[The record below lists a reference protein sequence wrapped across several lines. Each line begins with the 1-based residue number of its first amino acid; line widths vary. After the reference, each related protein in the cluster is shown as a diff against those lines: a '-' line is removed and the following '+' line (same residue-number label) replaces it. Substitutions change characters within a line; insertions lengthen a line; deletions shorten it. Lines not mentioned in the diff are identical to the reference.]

1 MRRARLFRQ
10 NYADRCEE
18 LVREIE
24 WVEGDVSQSLDLP
37 PAWDPLKG
45 DMKRWMDALRTL
57 MDGISLKGEL
67 PEDNDGGET
76 DTVFTILT
84 AGMDDTVDSI
94 RDALTNPPSQQS
106 IAILEHLRMRVAL
119 HAESTALITR
129 HLDR

>member
-10 NYADRCEE
+10 NHADHCEE

-24 WVEGDVSQSLDLP
+24 LVEGDVSHSLDLP
-37 PAWDPLKG
+37 PVWDPLKG
-45 DMKRWMDALRTL
+45 DMRRWMDALRTL
-57 MDGISLKGEL
+57 MDGIRLKGEL

-84 AGMDDTVDSI
+84 AGMDNTVASI
-94 RDALTNPPSQQS
+94 QDALTDPSSQQS
-106 IAILEHLRMRVAL
+106 IAILEHLRIRVAL
-119 HAESTALITR
+119 HAESTALIMG